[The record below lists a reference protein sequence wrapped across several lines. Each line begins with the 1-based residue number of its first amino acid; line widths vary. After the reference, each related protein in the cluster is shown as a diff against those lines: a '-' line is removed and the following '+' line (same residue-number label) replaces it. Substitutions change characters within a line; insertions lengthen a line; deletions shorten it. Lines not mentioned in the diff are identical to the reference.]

1 MTTSETIPSIEE
13 LEAKQRAFIEN
24 AEAIALLIQKRREAE
39 KEERIAEAK
48 AFMAKHGLTQADLFG
63 SAVMETTTAAVKS
76 ARKERVKY
84 LVPRFV
90 NPATKEDWSGM
101 GRNPDWLLNAIEKE
115 GKKKED
121 FVNPEWTKLYG
132 SVKDK
137 KKKPAKSVAPEQ
149 AAA

>member
-1 MTTSETIPSIEE
+1 MTSETIESIEE
-13 LEAKQRAFIEN
+13 LEAKEREFIKN
-24 AEAIALLIQKRREAE
+24 AEAIALLIQRRREAE

-48 AFMAKHGLTQADLFG
+48 AFIAKHGLTQADLFG

-76 ARKERVKY
+76 ARKEREKS
-84 LVPRFV
+84 LVPKFL
-90 NPATKEDWSGM
+90 NPATQEDWSGM
-101 GRNPDWLLNAIEKE
+101 GRNPDWLLDAIKKD

-132 SVKDK
+132 SLSKEK
-137 KKKPAKSVAPEQ
+137 KKKPAKSVSPDL

>member
-1 MTTSETIPSIEE
+1 MMTSETIESIEE
-13 LEAKQRAFIEN
+13 LEAKEREFIKN

-48 AFMAKHGLTQADLFG
+48 AFIAKHGLTQADLFG

-76 ARKERVKY
+76 ARKEREKSP
-84 LVPRFV
+84 VPKFL
-90 NPATKEDWSGM
+90 NPATKEKWTGM
-101 GRNPDWLLNAIEKE
+101 GRNPDWLLDAIKE

-121 FVNPEWTKLYG
+121 FLNPKWLELQG
-132 SVKDK
+132 PIEDK
-137 KKKPAKSVAPEQ
+137 KEPAKSVAPEQ

>member
-1 MTTSETIPSIEE
+1 MTSETIESIEE
-13 LEAKQRAFIEN
+13 LEAKEREFIKN

-48 AFMAKHGLTQADLFG
+48 AFIAKHGLTQADLFG

-76 ARKERVKY
+76 ARKEREKSP
-84 LVPRFV
+84 VPKFL
-90 NPATKEDWSGM
+90 NPATKEKWTGM
-101 GRNPDWLLNAIEKE
+101 GRNPDWLLDAIKE

-121 FVNPEWTKLYG
+121 FLNPKWLELQG
-132 SVKDK
+132 PIEDK
-137 KKKPAKSVAPEQ
+137 KEPAKSVAPEQ